1 MTLYNFT
8 MSMVIFLF
16 FLIGVLHIVASFIF
30 KKNKEKYAKLIL
42 GFNIANLQLDATT
55 KFSSKLGFYANY
67 QKLSYLYRLQKGVK
81 MKFRQGEDV
90 RQEAY
95 QFIQSQP
102 NDMIKWIAD
111 LVFFYRVIFVL
122 TAIFGL
128 LMFFFV
134 YVLN

>member
-1 MTLYNFT
+1 
-8 MSMVIFLF
+8 
-16 FLIGVLHIVASFIF
+16 
-30 KKNKEKYAKLIL
+30 
-42 GFNIANLQLDATT
+42 
-55 KFSSKLGFYANY
+55 
-67 QKLSYLYRLQKGVK
+67 